1 MTGDVVAGIVEQW
14 ARERPDLDPAPMLVI
29 GRLTRLAH
37 LLDVRLR
44 PPFAAADLAN
54 GDFDVLAALR
64 RTGEPFTARPVDL
77 SRSLLVTTGAIT
89 KRLDRLEAQGHVE
102 RESADGDGR
111 GKLVRLTPAGRQTA
125 DRLIAAHLA
134 NQDRLLAGLSSS
146 ERDRLAT
153 LLGRLAATIEHGAE
167 RPPR

>member
-1 MTGDVVAGIVEQW
+1 MAGIVEQW
-14 ARERPDLDPAPMLVI
+14 TRERPDLDASPMLVI
-29 GRLTRLAH
+29 GRLIRLAH
-37 LLDVRLR
+37 VLDGRLR

-64 RTGEPFTARPVDL
+64 RTGAPFTARPVDL

-89 KRLDRLEAQGHVE
+89 KRLDRLEAQGYVE

-111 GKLVRLTPAGRQTA
+111 GKLVRLTPAGKETA
-125 DRLIAAHLA
+125 DHLMAVHLA
-134 NQDRLLAGLSSS
+134 NQDRLLAGLTGP

-153 LLGRLAATIEHGAE
+153 LLGRLAGTLE
-167 RPPR
+167 RDDEPL